1 MGQEEAFV
9 DAARKEEVLKDG
21 IEGFTNVKSLSTA
34 SLRLRWGGEKR
45 NSPVGKDGS
54 GSGYGVKE
62 VLLSL
67 GRDLGMTWKVEGRK
81 IWDR

>member
-34 SLRLRWGGEKR
+34 SLRGEGKKEFLQLERRMARGEGGIAVFRER
-45 NSPVGKDGS
+45 R
-54 GSGYGVKE
+54 
-62 VLLSL
+62 
-67 GRDLGMTWKVEGRK
+67 GR
-81 IWDR
+81 

>member
-34 SLRLRWGGEKR
+34 SLRLDGE
-45 NSPVGKDGS
+45 GKKEFLQLERRMARGR
-54 GSGYGVKE
+54 VME